1 MQTFSYICNT
11 KLILRGQQD
20 KVDKRSM
27 KYLINAILEIAK
39 QNPDG
44 FTVKLP
50 TLEHVT
56 NGFICAY
63 AETQNCFDVDGL
75 EKVIKHALEN
85 GLIVGGWFD
94 TESNLFYFDSSK
106 VFETESEA
114 IEFGKQNQQIA
125 IFDLNNLREIRL

>member
-1 MQTFSYICNT
+1 
-11 KLILRGQQD
+11 
-20 KVDKRSM
+20 M

-56 NGFICAY
+56 NGFIAAY
-63 AETQNCFDVDGL
+63 AETQNCFNVDGL
-75 EKVIKHALEN
+75 EKVLKHALEH
-85 GLIVGGWFD
+85 GQVVGGWLN
-94 TESNLFYFDSSK
+94 TENNFFYFDSSK

-114 IEFGKQNQQIA
+114 VEFGKQNQQIA
-125 IFDLNNLREIRL
+125 IFDLNELREIRL